1 MGLIACALFLGSFD
15 VLRVST
21 HYVGA
26 NLAAFWVALGLERFA
41 RVRDGQAALAFSL
54 GGFTLLNALL
64 EFRPRRKSRGA
75 WRLDARTLALYE
87 SEVRIPLIVKS
98 PYQTRGLRIARP
110 VQAIDIV
117 PTVIELLH
125 IESDTPFDGASL
137 LTDSNE
143 PALILWNKHKVVRTA
158 EWKLYATE
166 DPPQLLRIDRDPGEL
181 HNVATKHPE
190 VIKQLRDLRDARLSR
205 IRQSEKNIDKLTTEA
220 VEQMRTLGYIE

>member
-1 MGLIACALFLGSFD
+1 MLFLSSDHG
-15 VLRVST
+15 
-21 HYVGA
+21 
-26 NLAAFWVALGLERFA
+26 E
-41 RVRDGQAALAFSL
+41 SL
-54 GGFTLLNALL
+54 GEHGVWMHGH
-64 EFRPRRKSRGA
+64 S
-75 WRLDARTLALYE
+75 LYE

-158 EWKLYATE
+158 EWKLYETE
-166 DPPQLLRIDRDPGEL
+166 DPPQLFRIDRHPGEL